1 MNSPVAIVFVYDGAV
16 PSDYMVELLT
26 DLLMKNVV
34 SANSHVTV
42 KVIDSE
48 SLADM
53 AVNSVKH
60 EEALLSASDDK
71 IQRTASSIA
80 VENAIIYIGTRFA
93 KELKSTSKVNAFVI
107 STMSAIADHRVAEAH
122 GKIGEPELIN
132 ALKILKEASTLKTV
146 KDPIVSAKMK
156 EYNITLAIL
165 NAIKDIM

>member
-48 SLADM
+48 SLADI
-53 AVNSVKH
+53 AANSVKH
-60 EEALLSASDDK
+60 DDE

-122 GKIGEPELIN
+122 GKTGEPELIN

-156 EYNITLAIL
+156 EYNVTLAIL
-165 NAIKDIM
+165 HAIKDIM

>member
-48 SLADM
+48 SLADI
-53 AVNSVKH
+53 AANSVKH
-60 EEALLSASDDK
+60 DDE

-122 GKIGEPELIN
+122 GKTGEPELIN

>member
-48 SLADM
+48 SLADL

-60 EEALLSASDDK
+60 DDK

-107 STMSAIADHRVAEAH
+107 SIMSAIADHRVAEAH
-122 GKIGEPELIN
+122 GKTGEPELIN

-156 EYNITLAIL
+156 ECGITLAIL

>member
-34 SANSHVTV
+34 SADSHVTV

-48 SLADM
+48 SLADI
-53 AVNSVKH
+53 AANSVTH
-60 EEALLSASDDK
+60 DDK

-107 STMSAIADHRVAEAH
+107 SIMSAIADHRVAEAH
-122 GKIGEPELIN
+122 GKAGEPELIN
-132 ALKILKEASTLKTV
+132 ALKILKDASTLKTV
-146 KDPIVSAKMK
+146 KDPIISAKMR

-165 NAIKDIM
+165 HAIKDIM

>member
-1 MNSPVAIVFVYDGAV
+1 MNSPVAIVFVYDGTV

-48 SLADM
+48 SLADI
-53 AVNSVKH
+53 AANSVKH
-60 EEALLSASDDK
+60 DDE

-122 GKIGEPELIN
+122 GKTGEPELIN

-156 EYNITLAIL
+156 EYNVTLAIL
-165 NAIKDIM
+165 HAIKDIM

>member
-1 MNSPVAIVFVYDGAV
+1 
-16 PSDYMVELLT
+16 
-26 DLLMKNVV
+26 MKNVV
-34 SANSHVTV
+34 SADSHVTV

-48 SLADM
+48 SLADI
-53 AVNSVKH
+53 AANSVKH
-60 EEALLSASDDK
+60 EDDK

-107 STMSAIADHRVAEAH
+107 SIMSAIADHRVAEAH
-122 GKIGEPELIN
+122 GKAGEPELIN

-146 KDPIVSAKMK
+146 KDPIISAKMR

-165 NAIKDIM
+165 HAIKDIM

>member
-34 SANSHVTV
+34 SADSHVTV

-48 SLADM
+48 SLADL

-60 EEALLSASDDK
+60 EDDK

-122 GKIGEPELIN
+122 GKTGEPELIN